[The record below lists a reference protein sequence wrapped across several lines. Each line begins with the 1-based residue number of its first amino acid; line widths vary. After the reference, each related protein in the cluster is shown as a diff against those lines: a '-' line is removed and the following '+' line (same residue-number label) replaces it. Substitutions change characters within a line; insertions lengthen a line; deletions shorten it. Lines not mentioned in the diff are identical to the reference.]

1 MVAPYFN
8 QFHLM
13 EVYVTMFNEIDR
25 FVNWMRRRN
34 READTAKSY
43 RYHLL
48 KFTQIV
54 GDGSPADVTL
64 HDIDTFIEFQAD
76 RGLKSCSI
84 NRSLTAIT
92 SFYRFLGD
100 EDPTLECPVLR
111 HRHWLRDHQR
121 LPRAVSKGEVEKL
134 FAVIDDERD
143 RVIFLLML
151 RSGLRISE
159 VTKLKLRDLF
169 LDERPPRLHIHGK
182 NSKERAV
189 YLSAET
195 VKALNRYLAQRPKV
209 VNELVFLTYAHEGIG
224 VRGIQKRL
232 QQYRQV
238 AGVELTAHQL
248 RHNFANNLVLADVPV
263 TSIQKLLGHVWVGTT
278 QNYIAANDS
287 KVKADFVKAAEWLE
301 AWQ

>member
-1 MVAPYFN
+1 M
-8 QFHLM
+8 FH
-13 EVYVTMFNEIDR
+13 EIDR

-34 READTAKSY
+34 PDADTAKSY
-43 RYHLL
+43 QYHLR
-48 KFTQIV
+48 KFTHIV
-54 GDGSPADVTL
+54 GDRSPADVTL
-64 HDIDTFIEFQAD
+64 HDIDAFIEFQAE

-84 NRSLTAIT
+84 NRSLTAVT
-92 SFYRFLGD
+92 SFYRFLAD

-121 LPRAVSKGEVEKL
+121 LPRAVPKSEVEKL
-134 FAVIDDERD
+134 FAVIEDVRD
-143 RVIFLLML
+143 RAIFLLML
-151 RSGLRISE
+151 KCGLRVSE
-159 VTKLKLRDLF
+159 VTRLTLRDLF
-169 LDERPPRLHIHGK
+169 LNEQPPRLRIHGK
-182 NSKERAV
+182 NDRERAV

-195 VKALNRYLAQRPKV
+195 VTALRQYLAQRPPV
-209 VNELVFLTYAHEGIG
+209 LHETVFLTYAGQGIG

-232 QQYRQV
+232 QRYRKE

-287 KVKADFVKAAEWLE
+287 KVKADFIKAAEWLE